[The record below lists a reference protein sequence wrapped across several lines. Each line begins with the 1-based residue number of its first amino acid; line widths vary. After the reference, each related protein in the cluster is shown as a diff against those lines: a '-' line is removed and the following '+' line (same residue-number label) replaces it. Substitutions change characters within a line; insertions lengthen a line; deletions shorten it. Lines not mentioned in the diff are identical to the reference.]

1 MPIYEF
7 CCTSCG
13 IHFEE
18 LVSLSAEDNPP
29 CPRCR
34 QSRDVQRTVSG
45 FSIRPGGRPMTYN
58 QMRKKAYG
66 NK

>member
-7 CCTSCG
+7 CCTDCG
-13 IHFEE
+13 IYFEE
-18 LVSLSAEDNPP
+18 LVSLNAADNPP

-34 QSRDVQRTVSG
+34 QSAHVQRTVSG
-45 FSIRPGGRPMTYN
+45 FSIRPGGRPMTHN

-66 NK
+66 DK